1 MCRMARVKK
10 WNAETSRP
18 QQTLNRISMYRLL
31 KKLLVMLEENAEP
44 VSNKVHDVSKEAYLL
59 KIQCKTIYVIAGEI
73 QTHLRPSEYT
83 GNEIVNI
90 EDFIRAASFEGI
102 SEEEKKDVVRRL
114 RQNRR
119 RIQAIVRYVQ

>member
-1 MCRMARVKK
+1 MARVKK